1 MKVGMIEARGS
12 GFDMECHAA
21 DCKDLKKKWQYE
33 DRKWFNESIEEAKEE
48 YEGDNDQFEA
58 ESGEG
63 AGYYWD
69 SHVKVY
75 PCAEKGGK

>member
-1 MKVGMIEARGS
+1 MKLGMVQSREA

-21 DCKDLKKKWQYE
+21 DCKDLKKKWQYQ
-33 DRKWFNESIEEAKEE
+33 DRKWFNESIEEAKDD

-69 SHVKVY
+69 YHVKVY
-75 PCAEKGGK
+75 PCAEKEVK